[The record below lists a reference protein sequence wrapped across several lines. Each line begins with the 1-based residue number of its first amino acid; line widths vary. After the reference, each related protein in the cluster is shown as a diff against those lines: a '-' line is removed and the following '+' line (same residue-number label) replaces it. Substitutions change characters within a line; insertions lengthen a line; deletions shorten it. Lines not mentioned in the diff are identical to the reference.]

1 MRRLAYI
8 STLLAV
14 WIAGMLAL
22 MLGMDSLWHPPFSPQ
37 ALFAGGYWAALSSVA
52 LAEELVE
59 WLSQKTPK
67 SVVLLPPRCHAG
79 LAHH

>member
-37 ALFAGGYWAALSSVA
+37 ALFAGGYWAALSAVSEDPKIRRPVA
-52 LAEELVE
+52 TALPRRA
-59 WLSQKTPK
+59 STP
-67 SVVLLPPRCHAG
+67 
-79 LAHH
+79 LAH